1 MSSTRQRKLQTDLGY
16 VPALV
21 YLSTPHGDS
30 TVTVWCVH
38 QQEFEELKSAAVE
51 GKPFRGRS
59 FALPND
65 ASTSKIIM
73 VAMKRPE
80 HVVA

>member
-1 MSSTRQRKLQTDLGY
+1 MGSNRQRKLQSDLGY

-30 TVTVWCVH
+30 TITVWCVH
-38 QQEFEELKSAAVE
+38 QQEFEDLKQAAVTN
-51 GKPFRGRS
+51 KPFQGKS
-59 FALPND
+59 FAIPND
-65 ASTSKIIM
+65 DSSKIIM